1 MSDKQSEN
9 DDAVRIYEHKKWVY
23 ELNRAVAERD
33 HDRELN
39 HAVLLNEAAINNSN
53 LAARALLI
61 INGGAAIAVLALIGR
76 LIPSKQEDWLSISP
90 LIESLKWFACGV
102 IVTAIAM
109 VFAYFTNYSNA
120 SVSYTRDL
128 HYEHPYVRDNKKS
141 SKWKYM
147 GIVSQYLTI
156 ILAGLAIIFFVLG
169 ILELDEIIKA
179 FREITVT

>member
-1 MSDKQSEN
+1 MSDEQPESEN
-9 DDAVRIYEHKKWVY
+9 TVKHYEHEKWLY

-33 HDRELN
+33 HDREIN
-39 HAVLLNEAAINNSN
+39 HGVLLNEAAINNSN

-76 LIPSKQEDWLSISP
+76 LIPSKPEDWLSISP

-102 IVTAIAM
+102 TVTAVAM

-120 SVSYTRDL
+120 SVSYTRDF

-141 SKWKYM
+141 SRWECRGKFSQ
-147 GIVSQYLTI
+147 IVTVI
-156 ILAGLAIIFFVLG
+156 FAGLAIIFFWLG
-169 ILELDEIIKA
+169 IREMDEIIKA
-179 FREITVT
+179 FQEITET